1 MNKPFV
7 VGVTGQTGA
16 GKSLAVRLM
25 AKPDWLILDADAI
38 ARKVVQPNTPC
49 LEELVKQFS
58 SAILCDDGSLNRQ
71 RLADIAFATP
81 QSTAALNL
89 IVHPAV
95 IKVITDALEQT
106 KAPIVLID
114 APLLFQ
120 AGLDTL
126 CDVTLAVT
134 APETKRLCRICE
146 RDGISKEQA
155 LARVNAQP
163 AEEYYRERATMVLEN
178 DKDESVLSQK
188 IKTLCEEWQHEQ
200 NQT

>member
-25 AKPDWLILDADAI
+25 AQPDWLILDADAI
-38 ARKVVQPNTPC
+38 ARKVVQPGTPC
-49 LEELVKQFS
+49 LAALVKQFS
-58 SAILCDDGSLNRQ
+58 SAILREDGSLNRQ
-71 RLADIAFATP
+71 VLADIAFATP
-81 QSTAALNL
+81 QDTAALNS

-95 IKVITDALEQT
+95 IREMNDALGQT

-120 AGLDTL
+120 AGLERL

-134 APETKRLCRICE
+134 APEAQRLCRICE
-146 RDGISKEQA
+146 RDGISETQA
-155 LARVNAQP
+155 KARINAQP
-163 AEEYYRERATMVLEN
+163 EEEYYRKRATAVLKN
-178 DKDESVLSQK
+178 DGDEALLSQN
-188 IKTLCEEWQHEQ
+188 IKTLCEEWQREQ
-200 NQT
+200 NKA

>member
-25 AKPDWLILDADAI
+25 AQPDWLILDADAI
-38 ARKVVQPNTPC
+38 ARRVVQPGTPC
-49 LEELVKQFS
+49 LAALVKQFS
-58 SAILCDDGSLNRQ
+58 SVILCKDGSLNRQ
-71 RLADIAFATP
+71 VLADMAFATP
-81 QSTAALNL
+81 QDTAALNR
-89 IVHPAV
+89 IVHPA
-95 IKVITDALEQT
+95 IIQEITEALQQT

-120 AGLDTL
+120 AELDSL
-126 CDVTLAVT
+126 CDVTIAVT
-134 APETKRLCRICE
+134 ASETQRLCRICE

-155 LARVNAQP
+155 LARINAQP
-163 AEEYYRERATMVLEN
+163 AEEYYRKRATVVLKN
-178 DKDESVLSQK
+178 DSDESSLLKK